1 MANNPYRPFCC
12 ERCQLIDL
20 GNWFGER
27 YSMPL
32 EGEED
37 REFDS
42 DSGSEDSGYEDSD
55 SFD

>member
-42 DSGSEDSGYEDSD
+42 DSGSENSGYEDSD